1 MGRSWPKAGS
11 GMNKVREAAFVHVS
25 FDLNGFGDFFFF
37 KSPATEAIFSLSHE
51 LPL

>member
-37 KSPATEAIFSLSHE
+37 FKITCY
-51 LPL
+51 